1 MIRIKNILGILIT
14 APLLLISTSCEKFL
28 DVNQNLNDP
37 TSVPVSTLLTSSERA
52 IGGGFCLGTTIG
64 NTLAMYTHQLT
75 GRIAGDRY
83 GLTGNGIGWNPIYQA
98 AANLDVI
105 IEQGT
110 AESRLAYV
118 GIAKILKAYTFS
130 LMVDIWG
137 DVPYSEFNQFK
148 GGVLQ
153 PKFDKGADI
162 YPQLISLLNEGIADI
177 DNPVTNP
184 SKPAADDVIYAGN
197 LTRWKKAANTI
208 KLKLL
213 TQQRLVKD
221 VKAEVSALLASP
233 AGLIDNQNESF
244 LVPFGPNGATDDRH
258 PAYGDYTAT
267 QRGGALVSPWFY
279 EVMKGWNKGILTGI
293 EDPRIPYYF
302 YNQKLANGVP
312 ENATEYRDGGF
323 ISIVFGSAGPFRDG
337 SNSNTYT
344 LMGIYP
350 AGGRYDAGQGG
361 SISGTGATSPANAG
375 TGATPT
381 RFITYADRL
390 FLEAELI
397 NAGVITGDQ
406 KAVFS
411 KALDASFA
419 QVDQVVGTYV
429 KPVNQT
435 VPVLATTEAATA
447 YKTAVLAAFDAGSN
461 TKKLEHIMT
470 QKWISRYGNPV
481 DNYTD
486 YRRTGYPVMFDP
498 NNPEHAPGGF
508 VQPPLNG
515 NFQVVPQAAVP
526 VVNQTPYPASLP
538 WPQAELNINGSA
550 PSQKVP
556 SNAKV
561 FWQP

>member
-1 MIRIKNILGILIT
+1 MIRIKHIVSLLIT
-14 APLLLISTSCEKFL
+14 APLLFISTSCEKFL
-28 DVNQNLNDP
+28 DVNENLNDP
-37 TSVPVSTLLTSSERA
+37 TAVPVSTLLTAAERT
-52 IGGGFCLGTTIG
+52 IGGSFCLGTTIG
-64 NTLAMYTHQLT
+64 NNLALYTHQLT
-75 GRIAGDRY
+75 GRISGDRY
-83 GLTGNGIGWNPIYQA
+83 GMTGTGLGWDGIFQVT
-98 AANLDVI
+98 ANLDVI

-118 GIAKILKAYTFS
+118 GVAKILKAYTFS

-137 DVPYSEFNQFK
+137 DVPFSEANQFK
-148 GGVLQ
+148 TGVFQ

-162 YPQLISLLNEGIADI
+162 YPQLITLLNEGIADI
-177 DNPVTNP
+177 DNPAPNP
-184 SKPAADDVIYAGN
+184 SKPAADDVMYGGN

-221 VKAEVSALLASP
+221 VKAEVSALLANP
-233 AGLIDNQNESF
+233 AGLIDSQAESF
-244 LVPFGPNGATDDRH
+244 LLPFGPFGATDDRS
-258 PAYGDYTAT
+258 PAYGDYIAT
-267 QRGGALVSPWFY
+267 QRGGALISPWFY
-279 EVMKGWNKGILTGI
+279 EILKGRNEGILTGI

-302 YNQKLANGVP
+302 YNQKLADGQS
-312 ENATEYRDGGF
+312 ENPTEYRDGGF
-323 ISIVFGSAGPFRDG
+323 ISIVFGSAGPYRDG

-350 AGGRYDAGQGG
+350 AGGRYDQGLGG

-375 TGATPT
+375 TGAAPT
-381 RFITYADRL
+381 RLLTYADRL

-397 NAGVITGDQ
+397 NAGVVDGDE

-435 VPVLATTEAATA
+435 VPALASSDAATEYKEAVLEAFEAASPA
-447 YKTAVLAAFDAGSN
+447 
-461 TKKLEHIMT
+461 KKLEHIMT
-470 QKWISRYGNPV
+470 QKWIQRYGNPV

-498 NNPEHAPGGF
+498 NNPAHAPGGQ
-508 VQPPLNG
+508 VQPPVNG
-515 NFQVVPQAAVP
+515 NHQVVPQAPVP
-526 VVNQTPYPASLP
+526 VVNQTPYPLSLP
-538 WPQAELNINGSA
+538 WPQAELNINGNA
-550 PSQKVP
+550 PTQKVP